1 MMDLRNAGSI
11 LSEHRQHDRNGLSCG
26 LSGEPGGERHAGFAL
41 MENEH
46 RPCALTNDEVTLP
59 MAALGSAVDGLG
71 PFVDGDAI
79 LDGILRRSR
88 PAWPAAFVTTR
99 EITPQLLGP
108 LGCPIDE
115 GNSRPADDVR
125 FLPSASR
132 KFAPGSTPP
141 RGGRQRR
148 FVGRDLVRSAL
159 HAACAIDRLRR
170 REAASSVHSAAYCG
184 RESWSRLSEQFFR
197 FDKWSLCRG

>member
-1 MMDLRNAGSI
+1 
-11 LSEHRQHDRNGLSCG
+11 
-26 LSGEPGGERHAGFAL
+26 
-41 MENEH
+41 
-46 RPCALTNDEVTLP
+46 
-59 MAALGSAVDGLG
+59 MAALGSAVDSLG

-79 LDGILRRSR
+79 LDGISRRSR
-88 PAWPAAFVTTR
+88 SAWPAAFVTTR

-115 GNSRPADDVR
+115 RRRSSRNSRPADDVR
-125 FLPSASR
+125 FLPLASR

-159 HAACAIDRLRR
+159 HVAAQLIGSGGVKRRVASARQLIAGEFARDRRFRTADRLRDRATRPPQAGYWCSRFAR
-170 REAASSVHSAAYCG
+170 RPNVRLIWCG
-184 RESWSRLSEQFFR
+184 NDQIMETGSDLGYRNSDRSFTYARLNLN
-197 FDKWSLCRG
+197 D